1 MLTLFSKTELKCLND
16 VHLRYAFT
24 LDNGNCPPAY
34 FDIMNKCLWLTCGGS
49 NHTYAEYRCSQNF
62 GTLASLDETG
72 MTRLAEYLDHIRAR
86 SVGITQVS
94 YVLKSES
101 YNALPAH
108 TLREFIRLPNGGGAH
123 IRGGGGD
130 PSPSF
135 SKSVNKIASFKGKQR
150 ILIFEI
156 WPAFSAA
163 KCFETDLTL
172 S

>member
-108 TLREFIRLPNGGGAH
+108 TLREFIRLPNGAG
-123 IRGGGGD
+123 RTLGGGGW
-130 PSPSF
+130 PLPQLF
-135 SKSVNKIASFKGKQR
+135 KIGPEKC
-150 ILIFEI
+150 ILDNQFGPRSGRRTSDILDRYI
-156 WPAFSAA
+156 YII
-163 KCFETDLTL
+163 KIN
-172 S
+172 